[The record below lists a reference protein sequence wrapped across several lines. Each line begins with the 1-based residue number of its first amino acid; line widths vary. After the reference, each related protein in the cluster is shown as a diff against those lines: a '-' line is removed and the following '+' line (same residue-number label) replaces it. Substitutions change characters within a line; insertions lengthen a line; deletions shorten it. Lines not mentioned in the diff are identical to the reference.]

1 VNVATQQALHF
12 RIEPTEA
19 DWITANWL
27 ILRHRWRPERL
38 LLGYLAVWLFYA
50 AIIIGSATLE
60 YGWDSGWALYNL
72 GQAALYSALVWGVIV
87 ILVVTLLPRRVR
99 RQFAESR
106 RLSAGADVVV
116 DPQGVR
122 YDTGIAKISLAWGQL
137 KRWHENARVIA
148 MVLTERE
155 VLLLPK
161 SLLDPATIETV
172 RAHLVQAQVERGL
185 T

>member
-1 VNVATQQALHF
+1 MSAAAGEALQF

-19 DWITANWL
+19 DWLSVNWL

-38 LLGYLAVWLFYA
+38 ILGFLTVWLFYA

-72 GQAALYSALVWGVIV
+72 GQAAMYAAFVGAV
-87 ILVVTLLPRRVR
+87 ILVLLVTLMPRRVR

-116 DPQGVR
+116 DQAGLR
-122 YDTGIAKISLAWGQL
+122 YETGIATITLAWHQL

-161 SLLDPATIETV
+161 SRLDPAIIDAV
-172 RAHLVQAQVERGL
+172 RHHLIAAQVERGL